1 MIFSRDYPLNILIAE
16 NNPEA
21 RAATTTIVTE
31 LGYRPGVATTTEEAL
46 RLTSTGSYDV
56 ILVDIHMPA
65 AEDMLSMRQLSAGK
79 EKRPIIIGITGS
91 ARPCFKQIC
100 LQAGLDHQIRRPVD
114 PQELRLQLKACS
126 LLSGNCRIRA
136 EGA

>member
-16 NNPEA
+16 NNPDA

-31 LGYRPGVATTTEEAL
+31 LGYQPGVAATTEEAV
-46 RLTSTGSYDV
+46 RLTSAGSFDV

-65 AEDMLSMRQLSAGK
+65 AEEVLAPRRLSGGK
-79 EKRPIIIGITGS
+79 ETRPIIIGITGG

-126 LLSGNCRIRA
+126 LLSGNCRIRT
-136 EGA
+136 EGV